1 LDRIAVVIPCH
12 GRERLAERVIEYHTQ
27 MPGTLVLS
35 VWTDTQPLGKK
46 FNEGFL
52 QIKKDNP
59 DIIGAMIVGSDD
71 LIHEQYF
78 RHIRQT
84 KPLYSEL
91 ARCLYY
97 NGETGDMRCTPGMEV
112 GAGKYFS
119 RAFLDRCDYKPYV
132 DELDRNVDRGPKRF
146 LAPQFERLSID
157 IPWIIDIKGPESM
170 WGWDHAVGQRRTY
183 EVDAYQAFKEFGL
196 NELMWKGLV

>member
-1 LDRIAVVIPCH
+1 MDRIAVVIPCH
-12 GRERLAERVIEYHTQ
+12 GRERLAERVIDYHSR
-27 MPGTLVLS
+27 MPGVLV
-35 VWTDTQPLGKK
+35 VANWRDTQPLGKK
-46 FNEGFL
+46 FNQSFEYL
-52 QIKKDNP
+52 KEKRP

-78 RHIRQT
+78 QHIRNT
-84 KPLYSEL
+84 LPLYTEL

-97 NGETGDMRCTPGMEV
+97 NGETGDMQCTNGMES

-119 RAFLDRCDYKPYV
+119 NEFLARCDYQPYV
-132 DELDRNVDRGPKRF
+132 GTLERNVDRGPKRF
-146 LAPQFERLSID
+146 LAPQYERLSID

-170 WGWDHAVGQRRTY
+170 WGWDHAVGQRGTY

-196 NELMWKGLV
+196 DEPMWRGLV

>member
-12 GRERLAERVIEYHTQ
+12 GRERLAERVIDYHVQ
-27 MPGTLVLS
+27 MPGTLVIS
-35 VWTDTQPLGKK
+35 IHKDIKPLGRK
-46 FNEGFL
+46 FNEGFRYI
-52 QIKKDNP
+52 QEKKP

-78 RHIRQT
+78 QHIRNIQ
-84 KPLYSEL
+84 PLYTEL
-91 ARCLYY
+91 GRCLYY
-97 NGETGDMRCTPGMEV
+97 NGETGDMRCTPGMEA

-119 RAFLDRCDYKPYV
+119 NEFLARCDYKPYV
-132 DELDRNVDRGPKRF
+132 ESLNRNLDRGPKRF

-170 WGWDHAVGQRRTY
+170 WSWDHAVGQRATY
-183 EVDAYQAFKEFGL
+183 EVDPYQAFKEFGL
-196 NELMWKGLV
+196 DEPMWRGLV